1 MTHDWRVLAYG
12 GFFEMPAPAP
22 DLGGR
27 PVSLHRIARQAVR
40 ADGTKWLESL
50 KRDAAMGDAGAIRV
64 LLDLALQAPSK
75 QPPA

>member
-1 MTHDWRVLAYG
+1 MLAYG

-22 DLGGR
+22 DRGGR
-27 PVSLHRIARQAVR
+27 PLNLAKLAQKALR
-40 ADGTKWLESL
+40 ADGPQWLESL
-50 KRDAAMGDAGAIRV
+50 KRDAALGDAGAIRV